1 MHNLKSQFYKAHQ
14 LLLLHFQNYILIAGQ
29 ELNSECNIA
38 IAAPQDIHS
47 KQLRNCVIVQLLPM
61 HDNLNLVELC
71 LELVCFQLSCIT
83 KNGTLNTLTWSR
95 SKYVVHKI
103 SAAKEIFCAPRNISS
118 GGHILGWK
126 VVRPGC
132 NAAQIAME
140 QLASLCSAVYWCK
153 THCADMQVYK
163 AFWLYALHCAD
174 VQGGEMSW
182 GMVINSDCTDT
193 SLPCNQ
199 PSLLSN
205 QNGHNPLSMH
215 HHHIRH
221 HRHHHHHHGHHHHHH
236 HNL

>member
-1 MHNLKSQFYKAHQ
+1 MLLPHLKISTSS
-14 LLLLHFQNYILIAGQ
+14 I
-29 ELNSECNIA
+29 CA
-38 IAAPQDIHS
+38 IAR
-47 KQLRNCVIVQLLPM
+47 LCIVQLRPM

-71 LELVCFQLSCIT
+71 LELVCFHWSCIT

-221 HRHHHHHHGHHHHHH
+221 HRHHHHHYHYHHIIIMAIIITIICSWSP
-236 HNL
+236 N